1 MKREPEGILVMD
13 SDGNPTFAS
22 GLARDGLISDHLSR
36 LWRNRDRIP
45 LRRLSAMTDLERP
58 LTVAAIPTRD
68 AVCFLIFAIAAA
80 DELSEFLASV
90 DSAEDILRHFITD
103 PFKAMIVV
111 DTEGKISYMSAIHER
126 FFGLKHG
133 EAIGRH
139 VTEVIENTK
148 LHEVVATGKGQVAQ
162 LQEMN
167 GITRVVSR
175 LPIFDRNKRVVAA
188 IGQVMFKG
196 PEAIRELTGELAR
209 VKQELDFYKRELSGI
224 RNRTYGL
231 DQIVGNSDAVRRL
244 KEDILRVAPLD
255 VPVLLA
261 GESGTGKEMVAH
273 AIHMLSPRSD
283 KPLVLVNSAAMPAN
297 LVESE
302 LFGYEAGAFTG
313 ADRKGRKGKFEA
325 ADTGTLF
332 LDEIGDMPIDMQVKL
347 LRVLQDGQF
356 ERIGGDR
363 AKHSDFRL
371 ISASNR
377 DFKAMIANSSFRLDL
392 FYRISA
398 VTLRLPPLSERLEDI
413 PELADTFLDAFANRH
428 HVPKKSISEAA
439 IRFLQSRAWPGN
451 IRQLQHAIERAAIFC
466 DGPTLLVSDFG
477 SLEGFAATSGGR
489 QPVASLPMGKGA
501 ADLRG
506 AKERV
511 ESELILEAM
520 RRTGGNKKRVA
531 EELGISRSYLYKRLS
546 MMEDSLDDAL
556 SDSSPDDAT
565 SGDAWRGV

>member
-1 MKREPEGILVMD
+1 MKRESEGILVLD
-13 SDGNPTFAS
+13 ADGNTTFSS
-22 GLARDGLISDHLSR
+22 GLGTDSMVAKSLGR
-36 LWRNRDRIP
+36 LWQNRGRVP
-45 LRRLSAMTDLERP
+45 LKRMSYMAELERP

-68 AVCFLIFAIAAA
+68 AVCFLIFVLQEG
-80 DELSEFLASV
+80 DELSEFVASV
-90 DSAEDILRHFITD
+90 EAAPDILRHFVTD
-103 PFKAMIVV
+103 PYKAMVVV
-111 DTEGKISYMSAIHER
+111 DTSARITYMSPVHER

-133 EAIGRH
+133 EAIGRD
-139 VTEVIENTK
+139 VTSVIENTK
-148 LHEVVATGKGQVAQ
+148 LQEVVATGKGQVAQ

-167 GITRVVSR
+167 GVTRVVSR

-196 PEAIRELTGELAR
+196 PEAIRDLTVELAQ
-209 VKQELDFYKRELSGI
+209 VKQELDFYRRELSGI
-224 RNRTYGL
+224 RNRSYGL
-231 DQIVGNSDAVRRL
+231 DQIVGSSDAVRRL

-302 LFGYEAGAFTG
+302 LFGYEPGAFTG

-347 LRVLQDGQF
+347 LRVLQDGKF

-363 AKHSDFRL
+363 ARHSDFRL

-377 DFKAMIANSSFRLDL
+377 DFKAMIGASTFRLDL

-398 VTLRLPPLSERLEDI
+398 VTLRLPALRDRLEDI
-413 PELADTFLDAFANRH
+413 PELADTFLEAFAMRH
-428 HVPKKSISEAA
+428 GAPKKSVAA
-439 IRFLQSRAWPGN
+439 SAIHFLQSRAWPGN
-451 IRQLQHAIERAAIFC
+451 VRQLQHALERAAIFC
-466 DGPTLLVSDFG
+466 DGPVLSIHDFG
-477 SLEGFAATSGGR
+477 TLEGAEPSARSRDGNTDADALPKRR
-489 QPVASLPMGKGA
+489 QPDIREV
-501 ADLRG
+501 
-506 AKERV
+506 KERL
-511 ESELILEAM
+511 ESDLIVEAM

-546 MMEDSLDDAL
+546 MIEEEGHADIS
-556 SDSSPDDAT
+556 
-565 SGDAWRGV
+565 WR

>member
-1 MKREPEGILVMD
+1 MKRESEGILVLD
-13 SDGNPTFAS
+13 NEGKTTFAS
-22 GLARDGLISDHLSR
+22 GLGRDTLVSGSLSR
-36 LWRNRDRIP
+36 MWQNRARVP
-45 LRRLSAMTDLERP
+45 VRRLSAMTELERP

-68 AVCFLIFAIAAA
+68 AVCFLIFAVQEA
-80 DELSEFLASV
+80 DELTEFLASV
-90 DSAEDILRHFITD
+90 DSAEDILRHFVTD
-103 PFKAMIVV
+103 PYKAMVVV
-111 DTEGKISYMSAIHER
+111 DTAGKITYMSPVHER
-126 FFGLKHG
+126 FFRLKHG
-133 EAIGRH
+133 EAIGRP
-139 VTEVIENTK
+139 VTEVIENSK
-148 LHEVVATGKGQVAQ
+148 LQEVVKTGKAQVAQ

-167 GITRVVSR
+167 GVTRVVSR
-175 LPIFDRNKRVVAA
+175 LPIFDSNKRVVAA

-196 PEAIRELTGELAR
+196 PEAMRELTGELAR

-224 RNRTYGL
+224 RNRSYGL
-231 DQIVGNSDAVRRL
+231 DQIVGSSDAVRRL

-283 KPLVLVNSAAMPAN
+283 KPLILVNAAAMPPN

-302 LFGYEAGAFTG
+302 LFGYEPGAFTG

-325 ADTGTLF
+325 ADTGTMF

-356 ERIGGDR
+356 ERIGGER
-363 AKHSDFRL
+363 ARHSDFRL

-377 DFKAMIANSSFRLDL
+377 DFKSMIASSTFRLDL

-398 VTLRLPPLSERLEDI
+398 VTLRLPALRDRLEDI
-413 PELADTFLDAFANRH
+413 PELADTFLEAFASRH
-428 HVPKKSISEAA
+428 GAPKKAISESA
-439 IRFLQSRAWPGN
+439 IRYLQSCAWPGN

-466 DGPTLLVSDFG
+466 DGPALSIADFG
-477 SLEGFAATSGGR
+477 SLEGADQSAGR
-489 QPVASLPMGKGA
+489 RPAGTDSLAGQGK
-501 ADLRG
+501 ADIRE

-511 ESELILEAM
+511 ECELILEAM

-546 MMEDSLDDAL
+546 MMEEARDDEPA
-556 SDSSPDDAT
+556 S
-565 SGDAWRGV
+565 R